1 LSTRLIEES
10 AEDYVRR
17 ISSTIPRNEI
27 AGVLATSNDP
37 FYAEAMRL
45 YMTKFDFT
53 HQPLDIALRQLLM
66 HMSLPKETQQI
77 DRVVEAFAVRYEQ
90 CEPGLFK
97 DKG

>member
-1 LSTRLIEES
+1 
-10 AEDYVRR
+10 
-17 ISSTIPRNEI
+17 
-27 AGVLATSNDP
+27 
-37 FYAEAMRL
+37 
-45 YMTKFDFT
+45 
-53 HQPLDIALRQLLM
+53 M